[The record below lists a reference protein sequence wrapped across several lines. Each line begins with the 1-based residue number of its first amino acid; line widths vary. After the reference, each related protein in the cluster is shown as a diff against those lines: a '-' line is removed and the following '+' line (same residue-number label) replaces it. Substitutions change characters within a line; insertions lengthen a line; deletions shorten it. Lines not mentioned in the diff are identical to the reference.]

1 MLPCY
6 IIIIYKMTLKLMIF
20 FVPIQHID
28 FWFLLHDQRKFMKE
42 LQQRILNQNCLLFS
56 FKLVGLVNAWFQ
68 CITHHRSNF
77 PVSLFFMQ
85 NRSIIILCHAL
96 IGNYTL
102 WLSVMAASLIIDE
115 AEPITVSFELLLSF
129 LLKAYWIFSVF
140 KLCCHRGIL
149 AWFINDDNSSRRN
162 PWDP

>member
-20 FVPIQHID
+20 FCSHSTYR
-28 FWFLLHDQRKFMKE
+28 FLIFVTWSKE
-42 LQQRILNQNCLLFS
+42 IHERTATENFKPELLAFQ
-56 FKLVGLVNAWFQ
+56 FQIGRTCKWFQ

-162 PWDP
+162 PRDP